1 MSCRCGWLV
10 SPRYEEWWELESNW
24 RWLIF
29 RGWLRLVVQGR
40 RYRSL
45 LCNRAPPPPHPA
57 SGSWSEEAN
66 NAGVE
71 GPVSPD
77 AFCETR
83 QWVWGQ
89 GYLQRWPKI
98 ALPDQTPPTL
108 PDTGGCRPAVWSL
121 ATRALDTPPRCQPGK
136 AGGSV
141 VWLPSLSLHS
151 GHQRVSEVTHGM
163 WEKCDN

>member
-1 MSCRCGWLV
+1 MSCRCGWSV
-10 SPRYEEWWELESNW
+10 SPRYEEWWELESKW

-29 RGWLRLVVQGR
+29 RGWLPLVVRGR

-45 LCNRAPPPPHPA
+45 LCNRAPPPPCER
-57 SGSWSEEAN
+57 EEAN
-66 NAGVE
+66 DAGVSHGVE

-77 AFCETR
+77 AFCETP

-89 GYLQRWPKI
+89 GYLLRWPKI
-98 ALPDQTPPTL
+98 GLPDQTPPNL
-108 PDTGGCRPAVWSL
+108 PDTGGYCTGVWSL
-121 ATRALDTPPRCQPGK
+121 ATRALGTPPRRQPGK

-141 VWLPSLSLHS
+141 VWLPSPSLHS
-151 GHQRVSEVTHGM
+151 GHQRVSEGIHGM